1 MALITNGGPHDVSHV
16 VSGFAWGDLGE
27 DAVVIDVGGADGF
40 VGIALAQAYANLTVF
55 VQDSINLKKEADAKI
70 PPALKSRVFFQPHSF
85 FEPQS
90 RLAGMADVLLLRHI
104 LHDWDDNDCLVIL
117 RHLAA
122 VLQPGASIIVAEQ
135 VLGQSGTYDWQT
147 ERVMRAL
154 DMQVMTPFGSKERT
168 FDDWETLFPGGRSDI
183 ASGPTF
189 PFSDIPVS
197 SSLVI
202 KDYGASRTFFMLAMA
217 ASAEETNRQSNA
229 GRRSVISPSE
239 APPEAE
245 QSDVYQT
252 PPPGLKEWLFIL
264 ILCSTQLF
272 VQGAFGYIL
281 IPLHIVGQTFGQG
294 PSEATRMTWHV
305 GGYSLTVGTFILIA
319 GKLGDLYGSKRI
331 LVLGWAWFGVWSVIG
346 GCSAFTHSPVFF
358 DTARALQ
365 GIGPALLLPNA
376 LAIAGRTYPPGKKKN
391 MIFSAFAVAAP
402 LGCFTAGVVGSVF
415 AQYVWW
421 PWVMWTYSIGCF
433 IIAAV
438 GLWVIPS
445 DYPRCQKAATLQF
458 DYIGSVLGVAGL
470 LLLNIS
476 WNQAPIDGRSTP
488 YVYVLLIG
496 GFLVLG
502 LFVLQERRAPG
513 IRSWINFA
521 MCLLWIQQCSSRQGP
536 SQGILPA
543 LATPYLMAVITSGWL
558 MAIACAAFLGGCILQ
573 STAPVEQSYW
583 MNTFWSFVIM
593 AWGMDISFPAS
604 TTILS
609 DAVPVKH
616 QGASASLVNTVINY
630 SIAIGLGI
638 AGTVEAEVSH
648 QGVNQLRGYRAALW
662 SSVGLAALAFGIAL
676 VYAVRTFQ
684 EQRSSRKSSQE
695 REQRACIEGCI
706 LGLTLTPDRE
716 WERVE
721 LGRLLSHVSQTGGLR
736 RLQAVSLSL
745 SPSLKCL
752 AGQQSRPCPL
762 VAPVRTICQK
772 KLQQAAHQGFKGIEF
787 FFYEDL
793 ETFAAQSSGGAS
805 RLNILKGALRI
816 RHLCTS
822 LQLEIIALQPFWFYE
837 GVLDEAEHNRLI
849 DDKLRFWFEICH
861 ILHTDMILIPSNFLP
876 PDPETGEPR
885 TTGNRRVIVS
895 DLRQAADLGLAQS
908 PPIRFSYEALAW
920 GNHVDTWEQS
930 WDIVRRVDRPNFGLC
945 LDTFNIAARVYA
957 DPASASGMTYNGA
970 KELQRSLARLRQ
982 TVDPKRVFLFQVVD
996 GERLKAPLVM
1006 GHEWYVAEQ
1015 PSRMSWS
1022 RNARLFAFEEG
1033 GYLPVKDIARTV
1045 FALGYAGW
1053 VSMELFSRTT
1063 FDPDPN
1069 TPYGHAQR
1077 GIASWK
1083 TLVTEMQGEMV
1094 CAKADS
1100 V

>member
-476 WNQAPIDGRSTP
+476 WNQAPIDGWSTP

-805 RLNILKGALRI
+805 RLNILKGALRM

-849 DDKLRFWFEICH
+849 DDKLRFCFEICH

-1015 PSRMSWS
+1015 PR
-1022 RNARLFAFEEG
+1022 

-1045 FALGYAGW
+1045 FALGYEGW
-1053 VSMELFSRTT
+1053 VSTELFSRTT

-1083 TLVTEMQGEMV
+1083 TL
-1094 CAKADS
+1094 
-1100 V
+1100 

>member
-1 MALITNGGPHDVSHV
+1 
-16 VSGFAWGDLGE
+16 
-27 DAVVIDVGGADGF
+27 
-40 VGIALAQAYANLTVF
+40 
-55 VQDSINLKKEADAKI
+55 
-70 PPALKSRVFFQPHSF
+70 
-85 FEPQS
+85 
-90 RLAGMADVLLLRHI
+90 
-104 LHDWDDNDCLVIL
+104 
-117 RHLAA
+117 
-122 VLQPGASIIVAEQ
+122 
-135 VLGQSGTYDWQT
+135 
-147 ERVMRAL
+147 
-154 DMQVMTPFGSKERT
+154 
-168 FDDWETLFPGGRSDI
+168 
-183 ASGPTF
+183 
-189 PFSDIPVS
+189 
-197 SSLVI
+197 
-202 KDYGASRTFFMLAMA
+202 
-217 ASAEETNRQSNA
+217 
-229 GRRSVISPSE
+229 
-239 APPEAE
+239 
-245 QSDVYQT
+245 
-252 PPPGLKEWLFIL
+252 
-264 ILCSTQLF
+264 
-272 VQGAFGYIL
+272 
-281 IPLHIVGQTFGQG
+281 
-294 PSEATRMTWHV
+294 
-305 GGYSLTVGTFILIA
+305 
-319 GKLGDLYGSKRI
+319 
-331 LVLGWAWFGVWSVIG
+331 
-346 GCSAFTHSPVFF
+346 
-358 DTARALQ
+358 
-365 GIGPALLLPNA
+365 
-376 LAIAGRTYPPGKKKN
+376 
-391 MIFSAFAVAAP
+391 
-402 LGCFTAGVVGSVF
+402 
-415 AQYVWW
+415 
-421 PWVMWTYSIGCF
+421 
-433 IIAAV
+433 
-438 GLWVIPS
+438 
-445 DYPRCQKAATLQF
+445 
-458 DYIGSVLGVAGL
+458 
-470 LLLNIS
+470 
-476 WNQAPIDGRSTP
+476 
-488 YVYVLLIG
+488 
-496 GFLVLG
+496 
-502 LFVLQERRAPG
+502 
-513 IRSWINFA
+513 

-662 SSVGLAALAFGIAL
+662 SSVGLAALAFGIAW
-676 VYAVRTFQ
+676 VYAVCTFQ

-736 RLQAVSLSL
+736 S
-745 SPSLKCL
+745 
-752 AGQQSRPCPL
+752 QS
-762 VAPVRTICQK
+762 K
-772 KLQQAAHQGFKGIEF
+772 KLQQAAHQGFKGIE

>member
-1 MALITNGGPHDVSHV
+1 
-16 VSGFAWGDLGE
+16 
-27 DAVVIDVGGADGF
+27 
-40 VGIALAQAYANLTVF
+40 
-55 VQDSINLKKEADAKI
+55 
-70 PPALKSRVFFQPHSF
+70 
-85 FEPQS
+85 
-90 RLAGMADVLLLRHI
+90 
-104 LHDWDDNDCLVIL
+104 
-117 RHLAA
+117 
-122 VLQPGASIIVAEQ
+122 
-135 VLGQSGTYDWQT
+135 
-147 ERVMRAL
+147 
-154 DMQVMTPFGSKERT
+154 
-168 FDDWETLFPGGRSDI
+168 
-183 ASGPTF
+183 
-189 PFSDIPVS
+189 
-197 SSLVI
+197 
-202 KDYGASRTFFMLAMA
+202 
-217 ASAEETNRQSNA
+217 
-229 GRRSVISPSE
+229 
-239 APPEAE
+239 
-245 QSDVYQT
+245 
-252 PPPGLKEWLFIL
+252 
-264 ILCSTQLF
+264 
-272 VQGAFGYIL
+272 
-281 IPLHIVGQTFGQG
+281 
-294 PSEATRMTWHV
+294 MTWHV

-376 LAIAGRTYPPGKKKN
+376 LATAGRTYPPGKKKN

-458 DYIGSVLGVAGL
+458 DYIGSGLGVAGL

-476 WNQAPIDGRSTP
+476 WNQAPIDGWSTP

-513 IRSWINFA
+513 IRSWMMEQFWRLV
-521 MCLLWIQQCSSRQGP
+521 LLLVPVYPAISPCVSFGFSSAVRARGP

-805 RLNILKGALRI
+805 RLNILKGALRM

-849 DDKLRFWFEICH
+849 DDKLRFCFEICH

-996 GERLKAPLVM
+996 GDRLKAPLVM

-1015 PSRMSWS
+1015 PSRMSWVS
-1022 RNARLFAFEEG
+1022 EC
-1033 GYLPVKDIARTV
+1033 KTV
-1045 FALGYAGW
+1045 CL
-1053 VSMELFSRTT
+1053 RR
-1063 FDPDPN
+1063 
-1069 TPYGHAQR
+1069 R
-1077 GIASWK
+1077 GISS
-1083 TLVTEMQGEMV
+1083 GEGHCPNCLCSGIRGLGFDGIVLPHNLRPRPQYSLRPCTTWDRIME
-1094 CAKADS
+1094 DTGD
-1100 V
+1100 

>member
-476 WNQAPIDGRSTP
+476 WNQAPIDGWSTP

-662 SSVGLAALAFGIAL
+662 SSVGLAALAFGIAW
-676 VYAVRTFQ
+676 VYAVCTFQ

-772 KLQQAAHQGFKGIEF
+772 KLQQAAHQGFKGIE

>member
-476 WNQAPIDGRSTP
+476 WNQAPIDGWSTP

-676 VYAVRTFQ
+676 VFAVCTFQ

-772 KLQQAAHQGFKGIEF
+772 KLQQAAHQGFKGIE

>member
-154 DMQVMTPFGSKERT
+154 DMQVMTQFGSKERT

-476 WNQAPIDGRSTP
+476 WNQAPIDGWSTP

-662 SSVGLAALAFGIAL
+662 SSVGLAALAFGIAW
-676 VYAVRTFQ
+676 VYAVCTFQ

-772 KLQQAAHQGFKGIEF
+772 KLQQAAHQGFKGIE

>member
-1 MALITNGGPHDVSHV
+1 
-16 VSGFAWGDLGE
+16 
-27 DAVVIDVGGADGF
+27 
-40 VGIALAQAYANLTVF
+40 
-55 VQDSINLKKEADAKI
+55 
-70 PPALKSRVFFQPHSF
+70 
-85 FEPQS
+85 
-90 RLAGMADVLLLRHI
+90 
-104 LHDWDDNDCLVIL
+104 
-117 RHLAA
+117 
-122 VLQPGASIIVAEQ
+122 
-135 VLGQSGTYDWQT
+135 
-147 ERVMRAL
+147 
-154 DMQVMTPFGSKERT
+154 
-168 FDDWETLFPGGRSDI
+168 
-183 ASGPTF
+183 
-189 PFSDIPVS
+189 
-197 SSLVI
+197 
-202 KDYGASRTFFMLAMA
+202 MLAMA

-476 WNQAPIDGRSTP
+476 WNQAPIDGWSTP

-676 VYAVRTFQ
+676 VYAVCTFQ

-736 RLQAVSLSL
+736 S
-745 SPSLKCL
+745 
-752 AGQQSRPCPL
+752 QS
-762 VAPVRTICQK
+762 V
-772 KLQQAAHQGFKGIEF
+772 
-787 FFYEDL
+787 
-793 ETFAAQSSGGAS
+793 
-805 RLNILKGALRI
+805 
-816 RHLCTS
+816 
-822 LQLEIIALQPFWFYE
+822 
-837 GVLDEAEHNRLI
+837 
-849 DDKLRFWFEICH
+849 
-861 ILHTDMILIPSNFLP
+861 
-876 PDPETGEPR
+876 
-885 TTGNRRVIVS
+885 
-895 DLRQAADLGLAQS
+895 
-908 PPIRFSYEALAW
+908 
-920 GNHVDTWEQS
+920 
-930 WDIVRRVDRPNFGLC
+930 
-945 LDTFNIAARVYA
+945 
-957 DPASASGMTYNGA
+957 
-970 KELQRSLARLRQ
+970 
-982 TVDPKRVFLFQVVD
+982 
-996 GERLKAPLVM
+996 
-1006 GHEWYVAEQ
+1006 
-1015 PSRMSWS
+1015 
-1022 RNARLFAFEEG
+1022 
-1033 GYLPVKDIARTV
+1033 
-1045 FALGYAGW
+1045 
-1053 VSMELFSRTT
+1053 
-1063 FDPDPN
+1063 
-1069 TPYGHAQR
+1069 
-1077 GIASWK
+1077 
-1083 TLVTEMQGEMV
+1083 
-1094 CAKADS
+1094 
-1100 V
+1100 

>member
-1 MALITNGGPHDVSHV
+1 MTSK
-16 VSGFAWGDLGE
+16 
-27 DAVVIDVGGADGF
+27 
-40 VGIALAQAYANLTVF
+40 LAYSCPN
-55 VQDSINLKKEADAKI
+55 
-70 PPALKSRVFFQPHSF
+70 R
-85 FEPQS
+85 
-90 RLAGMADVLLLRHI
+90 
-104 LHDWDDNDCLVIL
+104 
-117 RHLAA
+117 
-122 VLQPGASIIVAEQ
+122 ASKWPDQ
-135 VLGQSGTYDWQT
+135 
-147 ERVMRAL
+147 
-154 DMQVMTPFGSKERT
+154 
-168 FDDWETLFPGGRSDI
+168 GRSW
-183 ASGPTF
+183 
-189 PFSDIPVS
+189 S
-197 SSLVI
+197 SCSLALGKYFI
-202 KDYGASRTFFMLAMA
+202 
-217 ASAEETNRQSNA
+217 EPHC
-229 GRRSVISPSE
+229 RRSEVPVRGS
-239 APPEAE
+239 
-245 QSDVYQT
+245 
-252 PPPGLKEWLFIL
+252 
-264 ILCSTQLF
+264 C
-272 VQGAFGYIL
+272 
-281 IPLHIVGQTFGQG
+281 
-294 PSEATRMTWHV
+294 TRQVT
-305 GGYSLTVGTFILIA
+305 
-319 GKLGDLYGSKRI
+319 
-331 LVLGWAWFGVWSVIG
+331 
-346 GCSAFTHSPVFF
+346 
-358 DTARALQ
+358 
-365 GIGPALLLPNA
+365 
-376 LAIAGRTYPPGKKKN
+376 
-391 MIFSAFAVAAP
+391 
-402 LGCFTAGVVGSVF
+402 
-415 AQYVWW
+415 
-421 PWVMWTYSIGCF
+421 
-433 IIAAV
+433 
-438 GLWVIPS
+438 
-445 DYPRCQKAATLQF
+445 TLQ
-458 DYIGSVLGVAGL
+458 
-470 LLLNIS
+470 
-476 WNQAPIDGRSTP
+476 
-488 YVYVLLIG
+488 
-496 GFLVLG
+496 
-502 LFVLQERRAPG
+502 
-513 IRSWINFA
+513 
-521 MCLLWIQQCSSRQGP
+521 
-536 SQGILPA
+536 LP
-543 LATPYLMAVITSGWL
+543 TNP
-558 MAIACAAFLGGCILQ
+558 
-573 STAPVEQSYW
+573 
-583 MNTFWSFVIM
+583 
-593 AWGMDISFPAS
+593 
-604 TTILS
+604 TT
-609 DAVPVKH
+609 
-616 QGASASLVNTVINY
+616 
-630 SIAIGLGI
+630 
-638 AGTVEAEVSH
+638 
-648 QGVNQLRGYRAALW
+648 
-662 SSVGLAALAFGIAL
+662 
-676 VYAVRTFQ
+676 
-684 EQRSSRKSSQE
+684 
-695 REQRACIEGCI
+695 
-706 LGLTLTPDRE
+706 
-716 WERVE
+716 
-721 LGRLLSHVSQTGGLR
+721 TG
-736 RLQAVSLSL
+736 LQAVSLSL